1 MPDERKYRD
10 DEVAQIFEQAATARQ
25 SPAPHA
31 LAPAEGMTL
40 AELQAIGGEVGLAPE
55 RIAEAAAAL
64 DVRRDVVRRS
74 DFGMPVSVRR
84 TVDLPRAPT
93 DREWEM
99 LVADLRETFNAR
111 GKEHSHGGIREWHNG
126 NLHAYV
132 EPTPTGGYRLRLGT
146 TKGNA
151 LALNRVGAVALV
163 MALVFFVILF
173 LRGDVAAGI
182 MAPLMFAAM
191 GGGAMGINAVRLP
204 GWARER
210 EEQMAQVAARAQ
222 VLLGG
227 NPEPAQLASGDPR
240 AIEAS

>member
-10 DEVAQIFEQAATARQ
+10 EEIAEIFEAAAAARRGGG
-25 SPAPHA
+25 A
-31 LAPAEGMTL
+31 LSPAEGMTL

-64 DVRRDVVRRS
+64 DLRREAARRS

-111 GKEHSHGGIREWHNG
+111 GRVGSAGGIREWNHG

-132 EPTPTGGYRLRLGT
+132 EPTATGYRLRLGT

-151 LALNRVGAVALV
+151 LALNRLGAVSL
-163 MALVFFVILF
+163 
-173 LRGDVAAGI
+173 VAALAVFVLLVLSGQLPDEFMI
-182 MAPLMFAAM
+182 PLIFAAM
-191 GGGAMGINAVRLP
+191 GSAALAFNALRLP
-204 GWARER
+204 AWALER
-210 EEQMAQVAARAQ
+210 EEQMELVAARAR
-222 VLLGG
+222 VLLGAE
-227 NPEPAQLASGDPR
+227 PEPAAV
-240 AIEAS
+240 AIGGAPVGEGS